1 MPYRAL
7 VAKELAELLGVLSHP
22 HRVRIIEELRNGER
36 DVKTLQ
42 VALGISHP
50 GVSQH
55 LMILRAHRLVSER
68 RQGRHVYYHLRQP
81 ELAAWLSEAMNFL
94 EEERAEAEQLR
105 NAIEKTRVAW
115 STESDATE

>member
-1 MPYRAL
+1 
-7 VAKELAELLGVLSHP
+7 
-22 HRVRIIEELRNGER
+22 
-36 DVKTLQ
+36 
-42 VALGISHP
+42 
-50 GVSQH
+50 
-55 LMILRAHRLVSER
+55 LVSER